1 MNGQTLELVG
11 GIAGGILGVIGGII
25 GSYFSIKNT
34 NGPKEKTFMVKTSI
48 CMWLLVVILL
58 FCVFLIPV
66 PYGFFAFAPY
76 AIILPVGI
84 SILNKKQ
91 KKIKEEELIKT
102 E

>member
-48 CMWLLVVILL
+48 CMWLLVVI
-58 FCVFLIPV
+58 